1 MKQKATPVGSQDASD
16 VFSLNSE
23 ERADFLQHLGVKNA
37 TPPLAHSPCLK
48 NKKTGLI
55 LPWNPMLAEQ
65 RDILECCDETGNTD
79 PAAWQDKV
87 QDDSPDDDSR
97 DLMATAL
104 TEATSKQNSIALEN
118 MSSFRPTLR
127 QSGQPVQ
134 SDQYGNDAVPYSDI
148 DNLLS
153 KAEF

>member
-1 MKQKATPVGSQDASD
+1 MKQNATTVGSQDASA
-16 VFSLNSE
+16 VFNLDSE
-23 ERADFLQHLGVKNA
+23 ERAGFLQHLGVKNA

-65 RDILECCDETGNTD
+65 RDILECCDESGNTD
-79 PAAWQDKV
+79 PEAWQDKV
-87 QDDSPDDDSR
+87 QEDSSEDDSE
-97 DLMATAL
+97 LMTAAL
-104 TEATSKQNSIALEN
+104 TEATSRQNRIAREN
-118 MSSFRPTLR
+118 MSSFRPTMR
-127 QSGQPVQ
+127 QDEQPKQSGE
-134 SDQYGNDAVPYSDI
+134 YGNDAVSYEDI